1 MATPIVVPHA
11 SVILKWIL
19 PPAEEPDTDK
29 ALALRD
35 SIASGGVRALAPELW
50 VYEVGNLLARR
61 FPSRAARLLDA
72 LLRLDLAIAP
82 RSWRWL
88 RRALELTQ
96 RHGVTFYDAAY
107 HAHAIV
113 ERGVFVT
120 ADSRYPQ
127 HAEEAGSVMLL
138 SAWRATAA

>member
-1 MATPIVVPHA
+1 M
-11 SVILKWIL
+11 ILKWVL
-19 PPAEEPDTDK
+19 PPAEEPDVDK

-61 FPSRAARLLDA
+61 FPNRAARLLDA
-72 LLRLDLAIAP
+72 LLRFDLAIAP
-82 RSWRWL
+82 RSRQWL

-96 RHGVTFYDAAY
+96 RYGVTFYDASY

-120 ADSRYPQ
+120 ADARYLQ
-127 HAEEAGSVMLL
+127 RAGEAGSTMHLA
-138 SAWRATAA
+138 AWNMAA